1 MAPEELLI
9 MLVHDV
15 LNDKEAA
22 DVVDHC
28 ILHGRMDLYRVGVL
42 AIIAERVVHLEHLLL
57 AFLNCRHL
65 HRGHVSR
72 SLIPLFGPENARL
85 QVLLS
90 VCHNLCVIV
99 VVLRF
104 N

>member
-1 MAPEELLI
+1 
-9 MLVHDV
+9 MLVHEV
-15 LNDKEAA
+15 LNDKKAA
-22 DVVDHC
+22 DVVDQS
-28 ILHGRMDLYRVGVL
+28 ILHGWMELHRVGVL
-42 AIIAERVVHLEHLLL
+42 AIISKRVVHLEHLLL
-57 AFLNCRHL
+57 TFLDCRHL

-72 SLIPLFGPENARL
+72 SFIPLCVPENARL

-90 VCHNLCVIV
+90 VHILCVIV

>member
-1 MAPEELLI
+1 
-9 MLVHDV
+9 MLVHEV
-15 LNDKEAA
+15 LYDKKAA
-22 DVVDHC
+22 DIVDQSV
-28 ILHGRMDLYRVGVL
+28 LHSWMELDRVGVL
-42 AIIAERVVHLEHLLL
+42 AIIAKRVVHLEHLLL